1 MKYLCTSQNAYLCRC
16 AIANF
21 TVSAFIC
28 LFFFRQF
35 WSFKKPIARV
45 QVASTLRN
53 NNGQRESI
61 SLLQMLWKMVLMNY
75 CGNFTTF
82 SITLVSPIEISL
94 LE

>member
-1 MKYLCTSQNAYLCRC
+1 M
-16 AIANF
+16 
-21 TVSAFIC
+21 
-28 LFFFRQF
+28 
-35 WSFKKPIARV
+35 

-53 NNGQRESI
+53 NNGERESI

-94 LE
+94 LK